1 MKGYYGTVKF
11 NDLLCSLEKLCSSNE
26 KHRISIT
33 VLTWQDGDYFE
44 GLCEE
49 DGGIISEHLNFF
61 NNKPLCKKI
70 DNFTE
75 LKLMLNLAK
84 EIPYLTSKNGNY
96 KLFYDIHIWI
106 NRHYFCYNIFL
117 NKYFYRFQNI
127 FQYILYSGIL
137 PEWINQEMESYNVW
151 ENKSEKMNGNS

>member
-1 MKGYYGTVKF
+1 MKGYYRAVKF

-26 KHRISIT
+26 
-33 VLTWQDGDYFE
+33 
-44 GLCEE
+44 
-49 DGGIISEHLNFF
+49 
-61 NNKPLCKKI
+61 KI

-127 FQYILYSGIL
+127 FQYILCLAIL
-137 PEWINQEMESYNVW
+137 PEWINQKMET
-151 ENKSEKMNGNS
+151 

>member
-1 MKGYYGTVKF
+1 
-11 NDLLCSLEKLCSSNE
+11 
-26 KHRISIT
+26 
-33 VLTWQDGDYFE
+33 
-44 GLCEE
+44 LCEE
-49 DGGIISEHLNFF
+49 DGGIIPEHLNFF
-61 NNKPLCKKI
+61 KNKPLGKKI

-75 LKLMLNLAK
+75 LKLMLDLAK

-106 NRHYFCYNIFL
+106 NRYYFCYNIFL

>member
-26 KHRISIT
+26 KHRILIGVS
-33 VLTWQDGDYFE
+33 TWQDGDYFE

-49 DGGIISEHLNFF
+49 DGGIIPEHLNFF
-61 NNKPLCKKI
+61 KNKPLGKKI

-75 LKLMLNLAK
+75 LKLMLDLAK

-96 KLFYDIHIWI
+96 KLFYDIDIWI

-127 FQYILYSGIL
+127 FQYILCLAIL
-137 PEWINQEMESYNVW
+137 PEWINQEMET
-151 ENKSEKMNGNS
+151 